1 MKKGSETT
9 DNRGPNMKHIMNDIQ
24 STICNDLMSW
34 DELADKVLELETEIS
49 NIKDAAK
56 EVIRISDR
64 KHDAWDKLK
73 KLIKKEN

>member
-1 MKKGSETT
+1 MKKVTSKKVLEAV
-9 DNRGPNMKHIMNDIQ
+9 Q
-24 STICNDLMSW
+24 STICNDLMTW
-34 DELADKVLELETEIS
+34 DELADKVLELETEIK

>member
-1 MKKGSETT
+1 MKKVTSKKVLEAV
-9 DNRGPNMKHIMNDIQ
+9 Q
-24 STICNDLMSW
+24 STICNDLMTW
-34 DELADKVLELETEIS
+34 DELADRVLELETKIN